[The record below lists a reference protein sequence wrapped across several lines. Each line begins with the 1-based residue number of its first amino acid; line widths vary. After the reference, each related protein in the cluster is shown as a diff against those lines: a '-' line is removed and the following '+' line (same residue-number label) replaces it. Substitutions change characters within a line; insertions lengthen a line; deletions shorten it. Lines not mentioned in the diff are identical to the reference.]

1 MGAVRIRSSEAR
13 DASAAS
19 PRRRVA
25 GILLSPLFGALL
37 LVPILRRERRKARWR
52 WVRIA
57 GWLAGVAFLVA
68 GWDHAWAQ
76 AAGAALFLAAT
87 ILRGIEDPERLR
99 KAAERLGAR
108 HVVNGG
114 FFVAGDP
121 ELKNGLKKGTTL
133 LFFISP
139 AELLAASASA
149 PEQVIWRCPLAGIE
163 AIQVATEDY
172 QPHYVSFAKAPPVRD
187 DNADRDARCCLTL
200 QVSEA
205 DGIQARPHKLDF
217 EYRGVFAR
225 HLAEIAAHTIYSCRA
240 LARQKP
246 AERLPVIG

>member
-1 MGAVRIRSSEAR
+1 MRIRSSEAAGAR
-13 DASAAS
+13 AG
-19 PRRRVA
+19 PRRGRVA

-37 LVPILRRERRKARWR
+37 LVPILRRERRKPRWR
-52 WVRIA
+52 WVRLA
-57 GWLAGVAFLVA
+57 GWLAGAVSFAA
-68 GWDHAWAQ
+68 GWGRGNPWAQ
-76 AAGAALFLAAT
+76 GAGVALLLGAT
-87 ILRGIEDPERLR
+87 ILRRIEDPERVR
-99 KAAERLGAR
+99 KAAEALGAR

-114 FFVAGDP
+114 FFVAGGP
-121 ELKNGLKKGTTL
+121 EPKDRLKQGAPL
-133 LFFISP
+133 LFFVSP
-139 AELLAASASA
+139 AELLAASSNA
-149 PEQVIWRCPLAGIE
+149 PEKAIWRCPLAGIE
-163 AIQVATEDY
+163 AIQVAAEDY

-200 QVSEA
+200 QVNEA
-205 DGIQARPHKLDF
+205 GRPGRKLDF